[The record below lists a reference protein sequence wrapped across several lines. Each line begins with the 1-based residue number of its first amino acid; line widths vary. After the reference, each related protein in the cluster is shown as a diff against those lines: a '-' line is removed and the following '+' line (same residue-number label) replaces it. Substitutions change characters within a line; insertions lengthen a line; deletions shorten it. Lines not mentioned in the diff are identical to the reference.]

1 MESKEQKG
9 QTLPY
14 MINSISIML
23 NGRNHRGSLR
33 GRSCGR
39 ALAPC
44 KSFMLYYK
52 MFGVDRPNVC
62 NDVSGL

>member
-1 MESKEQKG
+1 
-9 QTLPY
+9 
-14 MINSISIML
+14 ML
-23 NGRNHRGSLR
+23 LEVAGWSGLRGSFR